1 MALQGKHIL
10 VGISGGIAAYKIPE
24 LIRGLVKAGA
34 EVRVATTR
42 HALEFVTELTLQT
55 VSGHPVYSDVFAAI
69 NAHATEHISLP
80 EWCDAMIVAPATAN
94 VVAKMA
100 AGIAD
105 DALTTTI
112 CSCVARKPILIA
124 PAMNDKMWENPATQ
138 HAVETIRSWQNVRV
152 IEPAEGPLACGVV
165 GKGRMPEAEE
175 LQEAL
180 EYVLTPPTLAGQ
192 RILITAGGTQEPI
205 DPVRF
210 ISNYSTGKMGV
221 ALAQVCARRGAEVTM
236 VCGSMSVTPRNPF
249 GAIHRIDALSAQE
262 MYEACIAQW
271 PRMNSA
277 ILCAAVADFTPC
289 EKAENKIKKGDRS
302 LVNGDRSLVIGGKP
316 SSAEATPPVNRE
328 DAPGDRS
335 LVISDRSLVNGGKP
349 SSAEAT
355 PPVSREDAP
364 GEWSLSLKETADIA
378 KALGQSK
385 RPDQKLIGFALETQH
400 EIENALHKMERKNL
414 DAIVLNSLRDKGAG
428 FGVDTNRVTIIRADG
443 NSLELPLL
451 SKAEAAN
458 EIIRYSFLL
467 EEAE

>member
-180 EYVLTPPTLAGQ
+180 EYALTPRTLAGQ

-289 EKAENKIKKGDRS
+289 EKAENKIKKGELKVES
-302 LVNGDRSLVIGGKP
+302 QKSKVESQKSKVESQKLKV
-316 SSAEATPPVNRE
+316 E
-328 DAPGDRS
+328 
-335 LVISDRSLVNGGKP
+335 
-349 SSAEAT
+349 
-355 PPVSREDAP
+355 SRESNVF
-364 GEWSLSLKETADIA
+364 SLSLKETEDIA

-400 EIENALHKMERKNL
+400 EIENALRKMERKNL

>member
-302 LVNGDRSLVIGGKP
+302 LVIGDRSLVI
-316 SSAEATPPVNRE
+316 
-328 DAPGDRS
+328 
-335 LVISDRSLVNGGKP
+335 GGKP